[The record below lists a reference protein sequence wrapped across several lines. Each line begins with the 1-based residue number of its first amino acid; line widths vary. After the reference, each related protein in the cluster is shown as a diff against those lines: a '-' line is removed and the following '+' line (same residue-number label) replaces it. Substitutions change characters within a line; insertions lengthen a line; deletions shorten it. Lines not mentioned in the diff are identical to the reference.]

1 MEATPANGRKITIIG
16 AGSVGATIAYAIM
29 LRGLADEIVLV
40 DKQDE
45 KARAEALD
53 LRHGLLFAPATS
65 VRAGKI
71 SDAAGSAIV
80 IITAG
85 AKQKPG
91 QSRLDLAAAN
101 KRMLAELVPAL
112 VAAAPQAI
120 LLMVTN
126 PVDVLT
132 HIALEVSGLP
142 ERQVFGTGT
151 VLDSSRFRYLI
162 AEHLKIA
169 VNNVHAYIVGE
180 HGDSEVPL
188 WSSATVGNVSLDALT
203 IPGHPALVR
212 EDRARIFEDVRT
224 AAHQII
230 AAKGATN
237 WAIGL
242 ASARV
247 VEAIVRDENAILPVS
262 RLLEDYHGIGD
273 VCLSVLSVVSRAG
286 VGPALPLTLSEEEL
300 RLLRRS
306 ADVLKEIRR
315 SISDGSASSGTR

>member
-1 MEATPANGRKITIIG
+1 MNSDQIMGRKIAIIG
-16 AGSVGATIAYAIM
+16 AGSVGATTAYAIM

-40 DKQDE
+40 DKQVE

-53 LRHGLLFAPATS
+53 MRHGLQFAPAAAIRTGDT
-65 VRAGKI
+65 A
-71 SDAAGSAIV
+71 DAAGSAII

-112 VAAAPQAI
+112 VTAAPQAI

-142 ERQVFGTGT
+142 ARQVFGTGT
-151 VLDSSRFRYLI
+151 VLDSSRFRHLI
-162 AEHLKIA
+162 AEHLRIA

-188 WSSATVGNVSLDALT
+188 WSSASVGNVPLDELR
-203 IPGHPALVR
+203 IPGHPALG
-212 EDRARIFEDVRT
+212 ECDRARVFEEVRT
-224 AAHQII
+224 AAQQII

-247 VEAIVRDENAILPVS
+247 VEAILRDENAVLPVS
-262 RLLEDYHGIGD
+262 RLLEDYHGIGG
-273 VCLSVLSVVSRAG
+273 VCLSVPSVVSRAG
-286 VGPALPLTLSEEEL
+286 VGPALPLQLSDGEL
-300 RLLRRS
+300 HLLRRS
-306 ADVLKEIRR
+306 AELLKETRL
-315 SISDGSASSGTR
+315 SIATGAVGKSS